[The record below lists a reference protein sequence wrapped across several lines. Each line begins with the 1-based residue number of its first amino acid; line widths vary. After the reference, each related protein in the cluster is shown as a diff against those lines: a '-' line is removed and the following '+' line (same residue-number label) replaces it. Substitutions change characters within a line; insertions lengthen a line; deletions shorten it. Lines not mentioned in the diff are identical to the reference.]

1 MIDMIKYDDFVKVIR
16 RWGFETYLYPD
27 MGSVEICWNQFKP
40 IKNSNLA
47 PRMYCPVISCYCISD
62 SVSRIFIHMPQII
75 KKDGFRKY
83 VYTSLGPEMNNDPV
97 CTGRWL
103 DSWDEE
109 IETIEQLD
117 KRLKEA
123 IFLIKWSIDFQNS
136 DMLDKARTELRSL
149 PKEDEAEMFERKFTK
164 IENAFRILLDDT
176 RITFSDENI
185 WTLQKL

>member
-47 PRMYCPVISCYCISD
+47 SRMYCPVISCYCITD

-75 KKDGFRKY
+75 KKDDFRKY

-109 IETIEQLD
+109 VETIEQLD

-164 IENAFRILLDDT
+164 IENAFKILLDDT